1 MEIVK
6 PIAPYQANDE
16 LRLFKI
22 DTSYR
27 ASHTRP
33 NGIWCRL
40 PEEGGRVSDNYCNI
54 ALTQVSVLV
63 AAGTLESGL

>member
-1 MEIVK
+1 MTNRI
-6 PIAPYQANDE
+6 
-16 LRLFKI
+16 FKI

-27 ASHTRP
+27 ATHTRA
-33 NGIWCRL
+33 NVVWCVVAQG
-40 PEEGGRVSDNYCNI
+40 GGRVSDNFRDI